1 MKTALYCIIALA
13 GVLALPVS
21 AQKGGEKTLITGT
34 VLDAAGNPISNAMV
48 MVDGEKTNS
57 VTKADGTYKI
67 KVKPGALRLGI
78 FTFGQGIFEEDIAG
92 RDTID
97 FNFATLAAE
106 KPKEE
111 AAEAEA
117 GDVINTGYGNVK
129 EKNLTTNI
137 RKVDVSKEKRTYTNI
152 YEMLQGV
159 SGVRVSP
166 EAKTINIQASRDI
179 LGAVPPLILVDGVPV
194 EMGSLDAIPPS
205 AVDHIEVLKN
215 TAAAMYGSR
224 GYGGVIL
231 ITTKKAAD
239 DK

>member
-1 MKTALYCIIALA
+1 M
-13 GVLALPVS
+13 
-21 AQKGGEKTLITGT
+21 ITGT

-57 VTKADGTYKI
+57 VTKSDGTYKV

-106 KPKEE
+106 KPAEE
-111 AAEAEA
+111 ASETEA
-117 GDVINTGYGNVK
+117 GEVINTGYGNVK
-129 EKNLTTNI
+129 EANLTTNI
-137 RKVDVSKEKRTYTNI
+137 RKVDVGKQKRTYTNI

-205 AVDHIEVLKN
+205 SVAHIEVLKN

-231 ITTKKAAD
+231 INTKKAAD

>member
-1 MKTALYCIIALA
+1 
-13 GVLALPVS
+13 
-21 AQKGGEKTLITGT
+21 
-34 VLDAAGNPISNAMV
+34 
-48 MVDGEKTNS
+48 
-57 VTKADGTYKI
+57 
-67 KVKPGALRLGI
+67 
-78 FTFGQGIFEEDIAG
+78 
-92 RDTID
+92 
-97 FNFATLAAE
+97 
-106 KPKEE
+106 
-111 AAEAEA
+111 
-117 GDVINTGYGNVK
+117 
-129 EKNLTTNI
+129 
-137 RKVDVSKEKRTYTNI
+137 VDVSKSKRTYTNI

-205 AVDHIEVLKN
+205 SVAHIEVLKN

-239 DK
+239 DN